1 MASSLNDLERL
12 SLDLPDVV
20 VEAEKSGNSKT
31 PKKGRGGRKC
41 MKRNVNKQQPSQN
54 SVTAAAAVAP
64 PVEAIEAVEVERV
77 PNPNMS
83 LEAAVDKP
91 PPKPEATPMPEGKLL
106 VVHNTVPQM

>member
-20 VEAEKSGNSKT
+20 VEAEKSGISKT

-54 SVTAAAAVAP
+54 SVTPAAAVAP
-64 PVEAIEAVEVERV
+64 PVEAIEMEALGMMENVQKR
-77 PNPNMS
+77 S
-83 LEAAVDKP
+83 LFSSVFREPFFENFHKWS
-91 PPKPEATPMPEGKLL
+91 
-106 VVHNTVPQM
+106 

>member
-20 VEAEKSGNSKT
+20 VEAEKVGIKPT
-31 PKKGRGGRKC
+31 PKKGGRGGRKC
-41 MKRNVNKQQPSQN
+41 MKRNNVNKQPPE
-54 SVTAAAAVAP
+54 VAAAVAP
-64 PVEAIEAVEVERV
+64 PVEATEAAEIERV

-91 PPKPEATPMPEGKLL
+91 PPKPEATPMPEGKLKFK
-106 VVHNTVPQM
+106 VWRFHYFFAT

>member
-1 MASSLNDLERL
+1 
-12 SLDLPDVV
+12 
-20 VEAEKSGNSKT
+20 
-31 PKKGRGGRKC
+31 

-83 LEAAVDKP
+83 LEAAVNKP

-106 VVHNTVPQM
+106 TQEYSDPNVNSPFKFFFKFLGSLFLLLWEVPI

>member
-1 MASSLNDLERL
+1 MASSLNDLECL

-20 VEAEKSGNSKT
+20 VEAEKSGISKT

-41 MKRNVNKQQPSQN
+41 MKRNVNKQPSQN

-64 PVEAIEAVEVERV
+64 PVEATEAVEVERV

-91 PPKPEATPMPEGKLL
+91 PPKPEATPMPEGKLI
-106 VVHNTVPQM
+106 P